1 MAKKKKTENTNR
13 LGIYVALDRSG
24 SMVGEPWDVAIAS
37 INEYISEAK
46 KEGTNGVYS
55 VTAFDSLQGTKKI
68 EIGSTWQ
75 SGQEVYLEDV
85 GSGSIQ
91 EYVPLVRTNFGP
103 RGGTPLYDA
112 AAQVM
117 NKALKDYE
125 DGNVDKAIAI
135 ILTDGHENASKEYN
149 QTSIKKLVEEL
160 QKKNLE
166 VIFLGANFDVTTY
179 TAQAGLSGGKMSM
192 YNAQDKA
199 SVANIMSSL
208 HATRSAY
215 VTHGT
220 AIDLTDPKHTQ
231 AAGTV

>member
-1 MAKKKKTENTNR
+1 MAKKKTENTNT

-37 INEYISEAK
+37 INEYIVEAK
-46 KEGTNGVYS
+46 KEGTKGVYS
-55 VTAFDSLQGTKKI
+55 VTAFDSFLNPKPNDSAAG
-68 EIGSTWQ
+68 WLAN
-75 SGQEVYLEDV
+75 QEVALEDV

-112 AAQVM
+112 AATVM

-125 DGNVDKAIAI
+125 NGVVDKAIAI
-135 ILTDGHENASKEYN
+135 ILTDGHENASKEHN

-166 VIFLGANFDVTTY
+166 VIFLGANFDVTSY
-179 TAQAGLSGGKMSM
+179 TKSAGLGAGKMSM

-199 SVANIMSSL
+199 SVINTMSSL

-215 VTHGT
+215 VTDGT
-220 AIDLTDPKHTQ
+220 AIDLTEPTKQ
-231 AAGTV
+231 AAGTI